1 MLSLLLLKL
10 SAFVLW
16 TTLLSLLL
24 VVLQRRSA
32 PLLQWPTLYWWLL
45 LLASVP
51 LSPQWQ
57 WPVALQLPE
66 TFLLDATEQIGQ
78 LTVTAQHP
86 ALVKWQPVELLLQAL
101 LAVVVLGACWQL
113 WLLAR
118 QYLQLRT
125 LYQLAQP
132 VSLAELFT
140 LEPMTPGQPV
150 PNLDPRLEHI
160 QIRQHSLAISPFIFG
175 GRRAVLMLPAY
186 YWQFNNQQRA
196 LLLAH
201 ELQHWQRRDPWQLL
215 CWRIVVAICWFNPA
229 LRYFERSFGQ
239 AMELTVDRQVL
250 AAQPQQA
257 LLYGLTLINSL
268 KLCQQQATPGLASF
282 IQASGDDAG
291 YRQRLAA
298 LYQTSGVNARL
309 RLWLPLLMLSLAL
322 LLNIGCSVLQGQLGP
337 SGQWQLP
344 VAQAKVNSGYG
355 NISPIRRN
363 RPHQGIDFDGST
375 GDPVFASEDGVV
387 LIADSHSLHS
397 RFGNVVLLDHGQG
410 YQTLYAHLDTFSVQ
424 SGTRVSAGQQIGAVG
439 ATGVATGPHLH
450 FELLQQG
457 QQLDP
462 TPLLQWHR

>member
-16 TTLLSLLL
+16 TTLLSVLL

-32 PLLQWPTLYWWLL
+32 PVLQWPTLYWWLL

-51 LSPQWQ
+51 LWPQWQ
-57 WPVALQLPE
+57 WPVVIQLPE

-86 ALVKWQPVELLLQAL
+86 ALVKWQPLDGLLQTL
-101 LAVVVLGACWQL
+101 FVVVVLGTCWQL
-113 WLLAR
+113 WRLTR
-118 QYLQLRT
+118 QYLQLRA
-125 LYQLAQP
+125 LYHLAQP
-132 VSLAELFT
+132 VSLAELYT
-140 LEPMTPGQPV
+140 LEPMTPEQAIPS
-150 PNLDPRLEHI
+150 LDSRLEHI
-160 QIRQHSLAISPFIFG
+160 QIRQHSLAVSPFIFG
-175 GRRAVLMLPAY
+175 ARQVVLMLPAY

-215 CWRIVVAICWFNPA
+215 CWRLVVAVCWFNPA
-229 LRYFERSFGQ
+229 LRYFEQSFVQ
-239 AMELTVDRQVL
+239 AMELAVDRQVL
-250 AAQPQQA
+250 AAQPQQT
-257 LLYGLTLINSL
+257 LLYGLTLVSSL

-282 IQASGDDAG
+282 IQATGDDAG

-298 LYQTSGVNARL
+298 LFQTNNINARL
-309 RLWLPLLMLSLAL
+309 RLWLPFVLLSLAL
-322 LLNIGCSVLQGQLGP
+322 LLNIGCSVLQGQTGP
-337 SGQWQLP
+337 SGQWLLP
-344 VAQAKVNSGYG
+344 VAQVKVNSGYG
-355 NISPIRRN
+355 TVSPIRQN

-375 GDPVFASEDGVV
+375 GDPVLASEDGVV

-397 RFGNVVLLDHGQG
+397 RFGHVVLLDHGQG
-410 YQTLYAHLDTFSVQ
+410 YQTLYAHLDSFSVQ
-424 SGTRVSAGQQIGAVG
+424 AGMRVSAGQQIGAVG
-439 ATGVATGPHLH
+439 ASGVATGPHLH

-462 TPLLQWHR
+462 TPLLQWNR

>member
-16 TTLLSLLL
+16 TTLLSLVL
-24 VVLQRRSA
+24 VMLQRRSA

-51 LSPQWQ
+51 LWPQWQ
-57 WPVALQLPE
+57 WPVAIQLPQ
-66 TFLLDATEQIGQ
+66 TFWLDASQQMGQ
-78 LTVTAQHP
+78 LAATAQHP
-86 ALVKWQPVELLLQAL
+86 ALVRWQPVALVLQAL
-101 LAVVVLGACWQL
+101 FAILVLGACRQL
-113 WLLAR
+113 WRLAR

-125 LYQLAQP
+125 LSQQAKP
-132 VSLAELFT
+132 VALTELFNV
-140 LEPMTPGQPV
+140 EPVTAAQQTPS
-150 PNLDPRLEHI
+150 LDPRLEHI
-160 QIRQHSLAISPFIFG
+160 QIRQHSLAVSPFIFG
-175 GRRAVLMLPAY
+175 VRHAVLLLPTY

-215 CWRIVVAICWFNPA
+215 GWRLVVAICWFNPA

-250 AAQPQQA
+250 AGQPQQA
-257 LLYGLTLINSL
+257 LLYGLTLVSSL
-268 KLCQQQATPGLASF
+268 KLCQQQASPGLANF

-298 LYQTSGVNARL
+298 LFQSSGVSARL
-309 RLWLPLLMLSLAL
+309 RLWLPLLLLSLAL
-322 LLNIGCSVLQGQLGP
+322 LLNIGCSALQGQLGP

-344 VAQAKVNSGYG
+344 VAQAKVNSAYG
-355 NISPIRRN
+355 NVSPIRQN
-363 RPHQGIDFDGST
+363 RPHQGIDFDGNT

-387 LIADSHSLHS
+387 LIADSHTLHS
-397 RFGNVVLLDHGQG
+397 RFGNIVLLDHGQG
-410 YQTLYAHLDTFSVQ
+410 YQTLYAHLDSFSVQ
-424 SGTRVSAGQQIGAVG
+424 AGTRVSAGQQIGAVG
-439 ATGVATGPHLH
+439 ASGVATGPHLH

-462 TPLLQWHR
+462 TPLLQWDR